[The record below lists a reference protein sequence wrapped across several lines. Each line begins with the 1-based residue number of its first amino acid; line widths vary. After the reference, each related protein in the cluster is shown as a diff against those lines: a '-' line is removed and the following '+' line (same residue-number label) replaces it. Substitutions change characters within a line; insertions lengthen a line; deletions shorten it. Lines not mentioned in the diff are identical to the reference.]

1 MSQNKLATH
10 THTHIHP
17 PTHTYTY
24 PAAQRMFPFEGYS
37 AQRVRKH
44 IETGTVTA
52 SNWKWA

>member
-1 MSQNKLATH
+1 MSQNELATH
-10 THTHIHP
+10 
-17 PTHTYTY
+17 THTYTY